1 MAVALGMGAYYRP
14 IEIHKIEN
22 PAEYILKVWLRDDSR
37 ATWGRLLQ
45 ALCIAGVATETITQ

>member
-1 MAVALGMGAYYRP
+1 MGAYYRP

-22 PAEYILKVWLRDDSR
+22 PAEYILEVWLRDDSR

-45 ALCIAGVATETITQ
+45 AFCIAGVATETITQ